1 MTVTHFCEKQ
11 SMVSSE
17 TNVVF
22 LLKSFFDLSHDLS
35 HFFAYFDVLMTYD
48 VATKKSL
55 TLTLM
60 FDVSQRKN
68 DNFSS
73 KSIKIMTTLYFFV
86 VC

>member
-1 MTVTHFCEKQ
+1 MVWIHFAIQIRLIAVKR
-11 SMVSSE
+11 
-17 TNVVF
+17 T
-22 LLKSFFDLSHDLS
+22 SFFDLSHDLS

-55 TLTLM
+55 TLTLT

-68 DNFSS
+68 DNFPS